1 MLASNQFY
9 LGQVFRPNNDM
20 QDLHD
25 VLQVNQHEQGNRVKQ
40 LPRLLVQEATNSL
53 HYHLLEQMLLS

>member
-1 MLASNQFY
+1 
-9 LGQVFRPNNDM
+9 M